1 MKVILRNKTCECHKL
16 ALATDIKSRG
26 LSVEGTRVTLTS
38 GSACTNTS
46 LLHRFMEKKCFEGFQ
61 YVLKTVRSNVPHA
74 SSTDRPEA
82 DPVSCF
88 SA

>member
-38 GSACTNTS
+38 S
-46 LLHRFMEKKCFEGFQ
+46 
-61 YVLKTVRSNVPHA
+61 KTVSLQKYLA
-74 SSTDRPEA
+74 A
-82 DPVSCF
+82 LFF
-88 SA
+88 SVDEIAKFFP